1 MTGPDELRSGGNS
14 ESDRDEWAGIRRC
27 RVLLCCGCCRSQ
39 QLWGKTK
46 SLGPWEEQPISGVPC
61 GLHSGPHTPVLKG
74 GPLSRRPSMGGELV
88 CSPPAPQ
95 SDPKN
100 QPPRFPSW
108 CKPRFRDDGH
118 LSSILFTVPFL
129 HHTGELFFLPTPEHL
144 SFPSPIGFLL
154 QLRRASIFV

>member
-1 MTGPDELRSGGNS
+1 MG
-14 ESDRDEWAGIRRC
+14 RDQTLPCAV
-27 RVLLCCGCCRSQ
+27 VLWLLSLSAAVGEN
-39 QLWGKTK
+39 K

-154 QLRRASIFV
+154 QLRRASVFV